1 MELYVQTP
9 AAVSSLNKCL
19 AEIGETPYSQS
30 KARAKNYSR
39 QKITEAMHRII
50 ITGEVVDDGSE
61 IIQQLKEKFQAT
73 TKMNE
78 HLQILTVLPKSW
90 SVKKIQQEFG
100 VSTYMTQTS
109 RGFFLFLTQNR
120 VLHCCRKQY
129 ESDDISRVMPGKK
142 DFVSVKKEGKRV
154 HVQKRLV
161 LSNLREVYHEFK
173 EKLPDQKIGFSKFA
187 ELRPKHCILAGASGT
202 HAVCVCTIHQN
213 VKLMMLEM

>member
-1 MELYVQTP
+1 
-9 AAVSSLNKCL
+9 
-19 AEIGETPYSQS
+19 
-30 KARAKNYSR
+30 
-39 QKITEAMHRII
+39 MHRTI

-61 IIQQLKEKFQAT
+61 MIQQLKEKFQAT

-78 HLQILTVLPKSW
+78 HLQILTVLPKRW

-100 VSTYMTQTS
+100 VSTYMAQKS
-109 RGFFLFLTQNR
+109 KKLVNKKG
-120 VLHCCRKQY
+120 VLSLPDPKPGPSLLPETVDIVHAFY

-173 EKLPDQKIGFSKFA
+173 EKLAFWL
-187 ELRPKHCILAGASGT
+187 ELVVHMQY
-202 HAVCVCTIHQN
+202 VCAQYIR
-213 VKLMMLEM
+213 M